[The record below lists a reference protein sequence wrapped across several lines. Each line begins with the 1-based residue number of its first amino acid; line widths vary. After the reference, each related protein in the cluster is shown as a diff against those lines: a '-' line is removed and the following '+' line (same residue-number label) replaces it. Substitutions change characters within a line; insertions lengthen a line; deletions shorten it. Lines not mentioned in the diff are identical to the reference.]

1 MSRQSSGVTGAVLLT
16 CALAFTACGPEDSSG
31 PRFPIEL
38 YISAGLRDDLQAF
51 QLTLVTKGSELDCT
65 EVQKSCI
72 NGQVDSGRFVTHDE
86 NGQTKSSWSF
96 TLAALQAGSPNEQDV
111 SLKGLKPGS
120 DFALVVEAVSSE
132 SPAKLAGSACN
143 YVPKLEAGNNAA
155 VTARIEAISPHAAC
169 DPRH

>member
-1 MSRQSSGVTGAVLLT
+1 MTRLLSGALVLLT
-16 CALAFTACGPEDSSG
+16 VTACGPEDTG

-38 YISAGLRDDLQAF
+38 YISAGLKDDIQAF
-51 QLTLVTKGSELDCT
+51 QLSLVTRGSELDCT
-65 EVQKSCI
+65 VVQKSCV
-72 NGQVDSGRFVTHDE
+72 NGQVDSSRFVTHDE
-86 NGQTKSSWSF
+86 NGQQKSSWSF
-96 TLAALQAGSPNEQDV
+96 SLADLQAGSPNEQDL

-132 SPAKLAGSACN
+132 SPAQLAGSSCN

-155 VTARIEAISPHAAC
+155 VTAHIEVLSPHNAC

>member
-1 MSRQSSGVTGAVLLT
+1 MTHFRPG
-16 CALAFTACGPEDSSG
+16 ALAALTLALCACGPEESAG

-51 QLTLVTKGSELDCT
+51 QLTLVTRGSELDCT
-65 EVQKSCI
+65 EVQKSCV
-72 NGQVDSGRFVTHDE
+72 NAQLDRSRFVTHEE
-86 NGQTKSSWSF
+86 NGQAKTSWSF
-96 TLAALQAGSPNEQDV
+96 SLASLQSGSPNTQDV
-111 SLKGLKPGS
+111 SLKGIKPGK

-143 YVPKLEAGNNAA
+143 FVPKLEAGDNPGVA
-155 VTARIEAISPHAAC
+155 VRIGLLTPHADC